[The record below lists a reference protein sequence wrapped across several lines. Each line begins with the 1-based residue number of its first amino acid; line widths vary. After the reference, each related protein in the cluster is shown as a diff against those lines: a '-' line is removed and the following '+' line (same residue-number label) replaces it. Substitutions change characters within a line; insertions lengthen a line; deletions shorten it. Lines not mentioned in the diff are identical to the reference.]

1 MAKAEIDFRDCS
13 LVRERAKDRGTEKEQ
28 GGQREKGDA
37 NVRLDGIVQTMSSQ
51 NTTNLLENARRNV
64 RVSLPR
70 RTFAIT
76 PHDNDLH

>member
-1 MAKAEIDFRDCS
+1 MAKAEIDFRAVAS
-13 LVRERAKDRGTEKEQ
+13 LEKERETE
-28 GGQREKGDA
+28 GQKKNKAGKERKRYKRTSG
-37 NVRLDGIVQTMSSQ
+37 RIMQTMSSQ

-64 RVSLPR
+64 RVSLSR